1 MTHVGAG
8 LSVRSVVTNYYS
20 THYVE
25 CRNIRG
31 RLGNAVPRP
40 VCNQIGYILSP
51 VALASVIACVI
62 CQFILILVLIQLL
75 AADKFSPSSLSSP

>member
-25 CRNIRG
+25 CRNSRG

-40 VCNQIGYILSP
+40 VCNQIGYILS